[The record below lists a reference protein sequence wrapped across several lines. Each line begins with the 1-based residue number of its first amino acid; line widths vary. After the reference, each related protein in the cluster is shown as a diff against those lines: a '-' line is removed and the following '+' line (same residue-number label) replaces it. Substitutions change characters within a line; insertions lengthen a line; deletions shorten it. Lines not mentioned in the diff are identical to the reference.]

1 MTSDNR
7 PSASTDA
14 GDDWITVEETRHHGW
29 AEKIEG
35 LLREHSLPT
44 RRRPS
49 DRPEDVRS
57 PDAIIEVQVA
67 IADLD
72 AAIDAL
78 ESLDASDEP

>member
-1 MTSDNR
+1 LTSDSH
-7 PSASTDA
+7 PSDSTDV
-14 GDDWITVEETRHHGW
+14 GDDWVTVEETRHHGW
-29 AEKIEG
+29 AETIEG

-49 DRPEDVRS
+49 ERPEDARS
-57 PDAIIEVQVA
+57 PHATIEVQVP